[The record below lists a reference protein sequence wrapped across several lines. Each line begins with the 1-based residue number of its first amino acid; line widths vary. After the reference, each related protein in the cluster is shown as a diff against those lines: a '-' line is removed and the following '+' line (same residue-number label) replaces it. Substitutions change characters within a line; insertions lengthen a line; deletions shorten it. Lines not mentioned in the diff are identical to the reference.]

1 MRRIAI
7 PVISLL
13 AALPAFCQTPAP
25 ATAPAG
31 AMGATGASGPHTP
44 KPKSNAENKAL
55 VEMFNT
61 TDPDAQIKASA
72 EFLKDYPDTDYRA
85 QALLITAEGYHGK
98 KAEPKAIVAGEASLE
113 ADPKS
118 YATLLLLAEIYSRSS
133 HATDLDLNDKM
144 ARSDKYAKDALE
156 IIAVAPKPKP
166 DLSDADWENAKKGEE
181 ERGYMALGFSALLRR
196 KFDDAKTNF
205 DKAISL
211 YPDALDMLYIERGY
225 GDAKRY
231 DDAIAWIDKATAAPN
246 ANDNLKRIAASDKTR
261 FQAAKKAQQSQ

>member
-13 AALPAFCQTPAP
+13 AALPAFCQVPAP
-25 ATAPAG
+25 AAAPG

-44 KPKSNAENKAL
+44 KPKSNAENSAL
-55 VEMFNT
+55 VAMFNS
-61 TDPDAQIKASA
+61 TDPDTQIKSST
-72 EFLKDYPDTDYRA
+72 EFLKNYPDTDYKA
-85 QALLITAEGYHGK
+85 QALLIEAEGYHGK
-98 KAEPKAIVAGEASLE
+98 KDEPKAIIYGEQSLE

-118 YATLLLLAEIYSRSS
+118 YATLLLLAEIYSRTS
-133 HATDLDLNDKM
+133 HATDLNLNDEM
-144 ARSDKYAKDALE
+144 AKSDKYAREALD

-205 DKAISL
+205 DKAMTL
-211 YPDALDMLYIERGY
+211 YPDPLDMLYIERGY

-231 DDAIAWIDKATAAPN
+231 DDAIAWIDKAAASPS
-246 ANDNLKRIAASDKTR
+246 ATDKFKQIAASDKTR